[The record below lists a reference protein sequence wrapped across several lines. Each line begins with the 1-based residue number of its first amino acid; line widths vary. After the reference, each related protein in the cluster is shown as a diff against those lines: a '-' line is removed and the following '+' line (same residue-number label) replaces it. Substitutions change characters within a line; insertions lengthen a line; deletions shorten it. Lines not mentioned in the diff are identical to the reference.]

1 MSKNI
6 GKRER
11 AAWLAGFYASECCGQ
26 PQQAGYDVMTFSCR
40 HTDYEQVTDNAYFA
54 MCEGACSGIDVLC
67 SKCVDEAVL
76 DAR

>member
-1 MSKNI
+1 
-6 GKRER
+6 
-11 AAWLAGFYASECCGQ
+11 
-26 PQQAGYDVMTFSCR
+26 VMTFSCR